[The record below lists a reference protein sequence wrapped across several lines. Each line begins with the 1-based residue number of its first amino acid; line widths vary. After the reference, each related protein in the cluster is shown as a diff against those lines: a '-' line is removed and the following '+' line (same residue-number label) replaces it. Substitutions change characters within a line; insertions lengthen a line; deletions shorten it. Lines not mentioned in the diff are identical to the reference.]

1 MNEVIRSETPKDFEQ
16 ITILNDLAF
25 KRPNEGLMISA
36 LRKNNKFIPEL
47 SLVAEID
54 SKIVGHILFF
64 PLNIISGEKNYEV
77 LSLAP
82 LAVLPEYQKK
92 GIGKELVTEGLKK
105 SKDMG
110 YKAIVVLGHP
120 TYYSKFGFEPA
131 SKWNIKPPIDDV
143 PDGASMA
150 LELLEGFLRDKAG
163 GIEYPAEYYEAL

>member
-120 TYYSKFGFEPA
+120 TYYPKFGFEPA
-131 SKWNIKPPIDDV
+131 SKWNIKPPFDDV
-143 PDGASMA
+143 PDEASMG